1 MSNKIE
7 LYCEKDVDTGY
18 WLVYFPH
25 PLGGMH
31 VLESF
36 DNEAEARA
44 FWQDQIDSADLDA
57 E

>member
-1 MSNKIE
+1 MTDKVE
-7 LYCEKDVDTGY
+7 LYCTFDEDQAL
-18 WLVYFPH
+18 WLVWFPH

-36 DNEAEARA
+36 DNEVEARA
-44 FWQDQIDSADLDA
+44 FRQQQIDTADWNA